1 MKTECTSQETTILLH
16 GRQTLNKGSEEEGCG
31 ALPSTNSTLFLA
43 LRAVNI
49 ERLQEW

>member
-1 MKTECTSQETTILLH
+1 MYKPRNHHIVAR
-16 GRQTLNKGSEEEGCG
+16 RQALNKGLEEEGCG

-49 ERLQEW
+49 ERLQES